1 MLVKDILKDKPV
13 TLLAIDE
20 GKSVLEATQLMVEA
34 KVGSIIVT
42 NNGKLSGIFTE
53 RDLMRVV
60 AKEHANVGN
69 VPLKSVMTSQLT
81 VASPSDNIDAI
92 LNTMVTKKFRHMPV
106 LDGDNI
112 VGLISI
118 GDAIKTKLTKT
129 QAEMSILREYMYG
142 SQ

>member
-13 TLLAIDE
+13 TVLSIDE
-20 GKSVLEATQLMVEA
+20 EKTVLEATQMMVDA
-34 KVGSIIVT
+34 KVGSVIIT
-42 NNGKLSGIFTE
+42 NQGKLSGIFTE

-60 AKEHANVGN
+60 AKDHVNANTIK
-69 VPLKSVMTSQLT
+69 LKTVMTSQLT
-81 VASPSDNIDAI
+81 VASPTDDIDNI
-92 LNTMVTKKFRHMPV
+92 LNTMISKKFRHMPV
-106 LDGDNI
+106 LDGDTI

-142 SQ
+142 AQ

>member
-13 TLLAIDE
+13 TLLSIDE
-20 GKSVLEATQLMVEA
+20 GKSVLDATQLMVDA

-69 VPLKSVMTSQLT
+69 VLLKSVMTSQLT
-81 VASPSDNIDAI
+81 VASPSDDIDNI
-92 LNTMVTKKFRHMPV
+92 LNTMVSKKFRHMPV

>member
-81 VASPSDNIDAI
+81 VASPSDDIDAI

>member
-13 TLLAIDE
+13 TLLSIDE
-20 GKSVLEATQLMVEA
+20 GKSVLEATQLMVDA

-69 VPLKSVMTSQLT
+69 VLLKSVMTSQLT
-81 VASPSDNIDAI
+81 VASPSDDIDNI
-92 LNTMVTKKFRHMPV
+92 LNTMVSKKFRHMPV